1 MISIVTPVYNEE
13 GNVVYFHDEVTKV
26 MKGVDM
32 DYEIIYVN
40 DGSKDRTDELIHQ
53 LADSDPS
60 CGRSRLLGISDIR
73 SPLPAVWI
81 LPSGMQ

>member
-26 MKGVDM
+26 MQTLDM

-40 DGSKDRTDELIHQ
+40 DGSKDRTDELIH
-53 LADSDPS
+53 
-60 CGRSRLLGISDIR
+60 
-73 SPLPAVWI
+73 
-81 LPSGMQ
+81 

>member
-13 GNVVYFHDEVTKV
+13 GNVVYFHEEVTKV

-40 DGSKDRTDELIHQ
+40 DGSKDRTDDLRYGFCHRGCSDYDGWGYAASAGTDSE
-53 LADSDPS
+53 ADREVA
-60 CGRSRLLGISDIR
+60 GG
-73 SPLPAVWI
+73 V
-81 LPSGMQ
+81 